1 MLLKELSQPNYS
13 VKKLNETLR
22 RSYGRRVP
30 TDIDFDRL
38 ESLLEQ
44 VNNDLQKLVIEGV
57 TPQDSEYSRRLVIKH
72 TAENM
77 LQQRRKIQ
85 EASAAGDVLDRVC
98 AKLVTCACDCINDGD
113 DIEHAIHKVMDIYR
127 SSRYRFPDS
136 EVENRVRHGVD
147 NTFGLASYAY
157 DRDTLFDDQEM
168 MFKERNK
175 FLGARDTA
183 IEAGEEEFEVGGE
196 VYPVKEDYD
205 DDVETI
211 TNAIYYRLRVAHQD
225 EIKDFSSNDIREVV
239 NNIAEF
245 HAEGGL
251 EELGS
256 SDVSIMVNRVLR
268 DLKDRESYRVEEK
281 KKISAK
287 DDPCWKGYKMV
298 GNKKKGG
305 KEVPNCVPGVKGESI
320 IYEDAPPDM
329 EDWVL
334 DNKEEFKK
342 RYGSKWEEVLY
353 ATAWKIH
360 NEENGD
366 K

>member
-13 VKKLNETLR
+13 VKKLNETLQK
-22 RSYGRRVP
+22 SYGRRVP
-30 TDIDFDRL
+30 ADIDFDRL

-57 TPQDSEYSRRLVIKH
+57 TPQDPEYSRRLVIKH

-175 FLGARDTA
+175 FLGARDAA
-183 IEAGEEEFEVGGE
+183 IEAGEEEFEVDGE
-196 VYPVKEDYD
+196 VYPIKEED
-205 DDVETI
+205 
-211 TNAIYYRLRVAHQD
+211 
-225 EIKDFSSNDIREVV
+225 
-239 NNIAEF
+239 
-245 HAEGGL
+245 
-251 EELGS
+251 
-256 SDVSIMVNRVLR
+256 
-268 DLKDRESYRVEEK
+268 
-281 KKISAK
+281 KISAK
-287 DDPCWKGYKMV
+287 DDPCWSGYKMV
-298 GNKKKGG
+298 GTKKKGG
-305 KEVPNCVPGVKGESI
+305 KEVPNCVPGVKGESM